1 MESILKSHRKN
12 MDMFVRYADG
22 AEMYHV
28 SILTFMQWAKK
39 AKACYGII
47 IVPAKRIEQIAQLL
61 DTSSGYLLSGEIS
74 RENKDKHL
82 NQINLWYEN
91 LEDDSDRQFVFEQ
104 VELAIRWISKKEK
117 ECKW

>member
-1 MESILKSHRKN
+1 MKRLDNCTIGGRIREQRRKKGWSQDN
-12 MDMFVRYADG
+12 LATELDT
-22 AEMYHV
+22 
-28 SILTFMQWAKK
+28 SK
-39 AKACYGII
+39 ALISQYENGII
-47 IVPAKRIEQIAQLL
+47 TVPAKRIEQIAQLL

-74 RENKDKHL
+74 RENKDKRL
-82 NQINLWYEN
+82 NQINLWYES